1 MTKTAIITGASGGIG
16 SSLCSAYSSS
26 GYRVIATDRVKN
38 QDLTCDVF
46 VECDLMRFVRDE
58 AYRAAKSSEL
68 RTAAGGSLNT
78 LVNNAATQILGT
90 TDMLT
95 TQQWHDTLDVNLIA
109 PFLLTQQFLSELE
122 ASQGSVVNISS
133 VHQTA
138 TKPEFV
144 AYATSKSALS
154 GMTRAMSVDLGSRI
168 RVNAIA
174 PAATAT
180 PMLLAG
186 FEGKDE
192 KFKELSS
199 MHPIGRIA
207 SPEEISNVALFL
219 SSSKSS
225 FITGAVI
232 ATDGGISGRLH
243 DPV

>member
-1 MTKTAIITGASGGIG
+1 MKNALITGASGGIG
-16 SSLCSAYSSS
+16 TALCSAYKHA
-26 GYRVIATDRVKN
+26 GYVVIATDLKKN
-38 QDLTCDVF
+38 PLLQCDTF
-46 VECDLMRFVRDE
+46 VECNLMQFVRDE
-58 AYRAAKSSEL
+58 SYRKIK
-68 RTAAGGSLNT
+68 TAEFKKQFAGGLTT
-78 LVNNAATQILGT
+78 LINNAATQILGST
-90 TDMLT
+90 EKLT
-95 TQQWHDTLDVNLIA
+95 VQNWHDTLDINLVA
-109 PFLLTQQFLSELE
+109 PFLLAQSFLPELE
-122 ASQGSVVNISS
+122 QAKGSVVNISS

-154 GMTRAMSVDLGSRI
+154 GLTRSMAVDLGSKI

-186 FEGKDE
+186 FEGKKD
-192 KFKELSS
+192 KFEELSS

-207 SPEEISNVALFL
+207 SPEEIANVALFL
-219 SSSKSS
+219 SSSQSS

-232 ATDGGISGRLH
+232 SADGGISGRLH